1 MNFMA
6 IQPCRS
12 VRYEAHRKMP
22 PKPPGDHPRDNRSK
36 KVEGRA
42 KRRRFVQGTR
52 AYTHALTNS
61 IARRAQRRK
70 KPR

>member
-1 MNFMA
+1 MSKDPENPA
-6 IQPCRS
+6 
-12 VRYEAHRKMP
+12 
-22 PKPPGDHPRDNRSK
+22 GDNRAK

-61 IARRAQRRK
+61 IARRSAEKSKRDGEDRQS
-70 KPR
+70 